1 MGVGW
6 IIVVVVAVV
15 LFAVFLWSRG
25 RKSELGPETEA
36 PAREAEPG
44 GEEETAEVPEL
55 RAQVVAREA
64 QSEAADVTEP
74 AVGEPVVPERAAKP
88 EPTAKELRS
97 LVEGSLEESERMLG
111 ELRKASEHDD
121 AVAQQVGGGTLE
133 IVEEGLQ
140 EVRSLAERKKWSQAK
155 DKGEALHAQLSLMLQ
170 SARREKAS

>member
-15 LFAVFLWSRG
+15 LFAVFLLIRG
-25 RKSELGPETEA
+25 RKTRVAPESEVGAEGREPEE
-36 PAREAEPG
+36 
-44 GEEETAEVPEL
+44 EEETAEVPEL
-55 RAQVVAREA
+55 RAQVVARAAE
-64 QSEAADVTEP
+64 SEAA
-74 AVGEPVVPERAAKP
+74 AAEPVVPEPAPKP

-97 LVEGSLEESERMLG
+97 RVEERLAEKSERMLG
-111 ELRKASEHDD
+111 ELRKAADHDD
-121 AVAQQVGGGTLE
+121 AVAQRVGAGTME

-155 DKGEALHAQLSLMLQ
+155 DKAEALHAQLSLMLQ

>member
-1 MGVGW
+1 LGVGW

-15 LFAVFLWSRG
+15 LLAVLLVSRS
-25 RKSELGPETEA
+25 RKAEGPPASEA
-36 PAREAEPG
+36 PVGEAAGDEAK
-44 GEEETAEVPEL
+44 ERAEVPEPGAEVVE
-55 RAQVVAREA
+55 RAAEA
-64 QSEAADVTEP
+64 EAPVEA
-74 AVGEPVVPERAAKP
+74 VVPERAAKA

-97 LVEGSLEESERMLG
+97 RVEERLAESERMLG
-111 ELRKASEHDD
+111 ELRKATEHDE
-121 AVAQQVGGGTLE
+121 AVAHRVGAGTVE

>member
-15 LFAVFLWSRG
+15 LFAVFLISRSRRTRVTPG
-25 RKSELGPETEA
+25 SEV
-36 PAREAEPG
+36 PADGSVAGE
-44 GEEETAEVPEL
+44 EEETAEVPEL
-55 RAQVVAREA
+55 RAQVVARAAE
-64 QSEAADVTEP
+64 SEAAV
-74 AVGEPVVPERAAKP
+74 AAEPVVAEQAAKP
-88 EPTAKELRS
+88 EPTAKELRAR
-97 LVEGSLEESERMLG
+97 VEERLAESERILG
-111 ELRKASEHDD
+111 ELRKAAEHDD
-121 AVAQQVGGGTLE
+121 AVAQRVGAGTME

>member
-1 MGVGW
+1 LGVGW

-15 LFAVFLWSRG
+15 LFAVLLVSRG
-25 RKSELGPETEA
+25 RKAEA
-36 PAREAEPG
+36 PPASEAAVGEATG
-44 GEEETAEVPEL
+44 GEAKETAEVPEPG
-55 RAQVVAREA
+55 AEVGEREA
-64 QSEAADVTEP
+64 EPEAAIE
-74 AVGEPVVPERAAKP
+74 AVVPERAAKA

-97 LVEGSLEESERMLG
+97 RVEERLAESERMLG
-111 ELRKASEHDD
+111 ELRKASEHDE
-121 AVAQQVGGGTLE
+121 AVAHRVGAGTVE

>member
-15 LFAVFLWSRG
+15 LFAAFLLSRR
-25 RKSELGPETEA
+25 RKVGATPESGA
-36 PAREAEPG
+36 SV
-44 GEEETAEVPEL
+44 EETAPGEVEKTAEVAEL
-55 RAQVVAREA
+55 GAQVVAREVE
-64 QSEAADVTEP
+64 SEAAAAIE
-74 AVGEPVVPERAAKP
+74 AVVPERAAKP
-88 EPTAKELRS
+88 EPTAQELRS
-97 LVEGSLEESERMLG
+97 RVEERLAESERMLG
-111 ELRKASEHDD
+111 ELRKAAEHDD
-121 AVAQQVGGGTLE
+121 AVANRVGAGTVE